1 MKNSLRAINRAI
13 LAAST
18 LASIQRGEDVIS
30 PEAIRAYEQ
39 VTEELMVAMGKF
51 FETVQKITEEEAE
64 RQIPNG
70 RELLR
75 QHVQE
80 RIENDPDIN

>member
-1 MKNSLRAINRAI
+1 MENAVKAINQAI

-18 LASIQRGEDVIS
+18 LATIQNGESVIGA
-30 PEAIRAYEQ
+30 EARKAYDQ
-39 VTEELMVAMGKF
+39 ATQELLTAMGKF

-64 RQIPNG
+64 RQVPNG

-75 QHVQE
+75 QHVQQ

>member
-1 MKNSLRAINRAI
+1 MENSVRAINQAI

-18 LASIQRGEDVIS
+18 LATIQNGESVIG
-30 PEAIRAYEQ
+30 ADARKAYDQ
-39 VTEELMVAMGKF
+39 ATQDLMTAMGKF

-64 RQIPNG
+64 RQVPNG

-75 QHVQE
+75 QHVQQ

>member
-1 MKNSLRAINRAI
+1 MENSAKAINQAI

-18 LASIQRGEDVIS
+18 LAAISNGESVIGA
-30 PEAIRAYEQ
+30 EARKAYDQ
-39 VTEELMVAMGKF
+39 AAQDLMTAMGKF

-64 RQIPNG
+64 RQVPNG

-75 QHVQE
+75 QHVQQ
-80 RIENDPDIN
+80 RIEDDPDIN